1 MGYVDEVLELVS
13 KKNADQPEFLQAV
26 TEVMESLRPVVEANE
41 DLYRKNAILERIT
54 EPDKK
59 RQHQN
64 DRCSYD
70 HQQTFQNL
78 HFCSSFQRSRYCLHR
93 ASASLSSSSVTS
105 RLPLVSSI
113 SR

>member
-54 EPDKK
+54 EPD
-59 RQHQN
+59 RVLMFRVPWVDDN
-64 DRCSYD
+64 
-70 HQQTFQNL
+70 
-78 HFCSSFQRSRYCLHR
+78 
-93 ASASLSSSSVTS
+93 
-105 RLPLVSSI
+105 
-113 SR
+113 

>member
-54 EPDKK
+54 EPD
-59 RQHQN
+59 RVLMFRVPWVDDNGQVQVN
-64 DRCSYD
+64 RFPC
-70 HQQTFQNL
+70 T
-78 HFCSSFQRSRYCLHR
+78 
-93 ASASLSSSSVTS
+93 V
-105 RLPLVSSI
+105 
-113 SR
+113 

>member
-54 EPDKK
+54 EPEIG
-59 RQHQN
+59 
-64 DRCSYD
+64 
-70 HQQTFQNL
+70 
-78 HFCSSFQRSRYCLHR
+78 R
-93 ASASLSSSSVTS
+93 AHV
-105 RLPLVSSI
+105 
-113 SR
+113 